1 MTHVHINKFHH
12 SLRNVN
18 IPSEITHTGLRL
30 SGATETSRAISRKMK
45 IRMCFNIPSFCVNK
59 SS

>member
-18 IPSEITHTGLRL
+18 IPSEITHRPPAFWSNG
-30 SGATETSRAISRKMK
+30 
-45 IRMCFNIPSFCVNK
+45 NIPSNFKEDENK
-59 SS
+59 NAFQYPFILCE